1 MADELSWIQTHSGKR
16 VDMTDLR
23 DDSLDIDDIAHSL
36 AHQARY
42 NGHGRIFY
50 SVAEH
55 CVLMADWIL
64 AETGDAQIAYAGL
77 MHDASEAYI
86 SDIPKPFKRFLT
98 NYHELEHRFMEA
110 IARVYGFTYPLPS
123 IVKVAD
129 SRIVLDE
136 RVKLFETIRADWTW
150 ASSEPLGVEISGL
163 EPEAAK
169 RLFLERYETLRANA

>member
-1 MADELSWIQTHSGKR
+1 MTDLTWIQTHSGKR
-16 VDMTDLR
+16 VDMNDLR
-23 DDSLDIDDIAHSL
+23 AEAFDITDIAHSL

-42 NGHGRIFY
+42 NGHGKIFY

-64 AETGDAQIAYAGL
+64 SETADREAAYAAL

-98 NYHELEHRFMEA
+98 NYHELEDRFMTKISA
-110 IARVYGFTYPLPS
+110 KFGCAYPLPR
-123 IVKVAD
+123 IVKEAD

-136 RVKLFETIRADWTW
+136 RVELFERVRDDWTW
-150 ASSEPLGVEISGL
+150 ASTEPLGVPIKGL
-163 EPEAAK
+163 APSAAK
-169 RLFLERYETLRANA
+169 QVFLERYEALRANA